1 MAEWFRRKSDKIKTI
16 NRREITDGAWLKC
29 PKCHEYVYK
38 KIPINIFAQLAKSM
52 DTAHKLAPKVKTPVR
67 IFLANDDH
75 VVPKTNGQT
84 LLNMIGSNNKQL
96 DLVDNSYHIL
106 SINNIL

>member
-38 KIPINIFAQLAKSM
+38 KMLEKNKFVCTSCNHINL
-52 DTAHKLAPKVKTPVR
+52 
-67 IFLANDDH
+67 
-75 VVPKTNGQT
+75 
-84 LLNMIGSNNKQL
+84 
-96 DLVDNSYHIL
+96 
-106 SINNIL
+106 